1 MYARLARI
9 TLPHRKR
16 EEVEQVIDE
25 IAGTMKFLKGFQ
37 SATFFGDGTSGE
49 YGAFSLWLTEED
61 AKAGEAP
68 LRSKLEGALTQRN
81 IAPADAGL
89 TVKLYEVYEASIE
102 KADYLERAEV
112 NLRKASEEIERLSR
126 RTMEFGAD
134 TRQQII
140 QSLDQVRQ
148 MRDRTGERLS
158 ELRSAQ
164 QSAWTDIRTA
174 FETAG
179 QQLTKGVESARSRF
193 AHKHEPKQGDA
204 S

>member
-37 SATFFGDGTSGE
+37 SATFFGEGAGGE

-61 AKAGEAP
+61 AKASEAP
-68 LRSKLEGALTQRN
+68 LRSKLEGALAQRN
-81 IAPADAGL
+81 IVPADAGL

-126 RTMEFGAD
+126 RTMEFGTD
-134 TRQQII
+134 TRQQVV

-148 MRDRTGERLS
+148 MRDRTRERLS

-164 QSAWTDIRTA
+164 QSAWTDIKTA